1 MLYSYPM
8 PPGSLE
14 VMQSYPPYPY
24 PGAMMPGMPMMPPL
38 SSKAAATPAS
48 TLQATFADAFLGDL
62 MEEEGPAED
71 DAPGLA

>member
-1 MLYSYPM
+1 
-8 PPGSLE
+8 
-14 VMQSYPPYPY
+14 
-24 PGAMMPGMPMMPPL
+24 MMPGMPMMPPL